1 MATESMTSEERVRA
15 ALHLER
21 PDRTPVIPTLLPEPA
36 AGLVGISQAEVAND
50 NETAVRAIFQVFDE
64 HGGWDSPYPASYK
77 PIQLQASGIFPMK
90 MKIPGCNLPDDIPY
104 QLEEEEI
111 LQPKDYAEI
120 ASEGFERFYAE
131 DYLWRI
137 TDLSADDLA
146 LENQRMLEAGGLFLS
161 ECAKRDRQPYFLAN
175 GLHPFFRLSLM
186 RSMTSFTQDLY
197 FDPEPIERA
206 LRRMTDDLIPQ
217 VIALTK
223 QVEMDVWLLTE
234 ERASGFFF
242 PTKFFERFWWPYT
255 REIVEACWS
264 EGIMTMFHLDTT
276 WDRNLEYFR
285 ELPRG
290 SVTLELDGNTDIVAA
305 RKILG
310 DRVCLKGDVPAAL
323 FSVGTPDQVEDYC
336 RRLISKVG
344 ADGAFILGSGCSVPP
359 TAKAENL
366 RAMVETAKN
375 FRPW

>member
-90 MKIPGCNLPDDIPY
+90 MKIPGCSLADDIPY

-161 ECAKRDRQPYFLAN
+161 ECAKRDRQP
-175 GLHPFFRLSLM
+175 
-186 RSMTSFTQDLY
+186 
-197 FDPEPIERA
+197 
-206 LRRMTDDLIPQ
+206 
-217 VIALTK
+217 
-223 QVEMDVWLLTE
+223 
-234 ERASGFFF
+234 
-242 PTKFFERFWWPYT
+242 
-255 REIVEACWS
+255 
-264 EGIMTMFHLDTT
+264 
-276 WDRNLEYFR
+276 
-285 ELPRG
+285 
-290 SVTLELDGNTDIVAA
+290 
-305 RKILG
+305 
-310 DRVCLKGDVPAAL
+310 
-323 FSVGTPDQVEDYC
+323 
-336 RRLISKVG
+336 
-344 ADGAFILGSGCSVPP
+344 
-359 TAKAENL
+359 
-366 RAMVETAKN
+366 
-375 FRPW
+375 